1 MIIIKSVL
9 FISFLCRVPLGRS
22 SLMSECHGT
31 TPSACTV
38 LSISHPVGVIYRS
51 PLKRMLLRD
60 QVEVGMDGGRG
71 VTIHWMGE
79 E

>member
-51 PLKRMLLRD
+51 P
-60 QVEVGMDGGRG
+60 
-71 VTIHWMGE
+71 HY
-79 E
+79 